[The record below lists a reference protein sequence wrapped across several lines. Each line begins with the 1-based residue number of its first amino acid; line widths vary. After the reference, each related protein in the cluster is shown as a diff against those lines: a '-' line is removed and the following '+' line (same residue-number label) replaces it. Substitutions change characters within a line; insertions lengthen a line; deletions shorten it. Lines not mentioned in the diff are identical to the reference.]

1 MPQPTGSAP
10 LSPKVLGLWL
20 LLCGFLV
27 ALLWLL
33 APVLTPFVV
42 AAVAAYA
49 LVPLVDWLM
58 RRCGRWMPRWL
69 AVLLVE
75 LIFLLGVLGVAL
87 LLVPILSH
95 EWPQLKA
102 QLPVLLEQ
110 LDKLLQPLWL
120 QLGWDVS
127 LNVQDLKAQLLSYL
141 DSNREELAG
150 SVWASLKIGSG
161 LVLAWIVHAILT
173 PVVLFYMMLDN
184 AGWFD
189 RLLDWVPN
197 RWRDDVRDFVDE
209 SDRVLGEYLRGQL
222 LVMLALAVF
231 YSTGLALFGLDL
243 ALPIGIFTGLASF
256 VPYVGLGLGFA
267 LAALAGLLE
276 FAASGQWLHVGLMLG
291 LVFGLGQLLESFV
304 LTPRLVG
311 ERIGLHPL
319 AVILGLLVFGE
330 LLGFIG
336 VLVALP
342 ASAVALVA
350 IRRLKLWL
358 MQSDAHRS

>member
-1 MPQPTGSAP
+1 
-10 LSPKVLGLWL
+10 
-20 LLCGFLV
+20 
-27 ALLWLL
+27 
-33 APVLTPFVV
+33 
-42 AAVAAYA
+42 
-49 LVPLVDWLM
+49 
-58 RRCGRWMPRWL
+58 
-69 AVLLVE
+69 
-75 LIFLLGVLGVAL
+75 
-87 LLVPILSH
+87 
-95 EWPQLKA
+95 
-102 QLPVLLEQ
+102 
-110 LDKLLQPLWL
+110 
-120 QLGWDVS
+120 
-127 LNVQDLKAQLLSYL
+127 
-141 DSNREELAG
+141 
-150 SVWASLKIGSG
+150 LKIGSG
-161 LVLAWIVHAILT
+161 LLLAWIVHAILT

-197 RWRDDVRDFVDE
+197 RWRDEVRDFVDE